1 MDKLAQLKSV
11 QEVDREIYSLNRRI
25 SAIPKEIQE
34 LKLKLESEKQTL
46 KDHELELKNCQVKQK
61 EKEISLAAK
70 EESLKKFDIQLNQI
84 KTNKEY
90 AALKSE
96 MNNVKA
102 DNALLEEEILRSME
116 AVELQKQKIEEEKKR
131 LIKVESEY
139 QAAEKVL
146 LDEKKKNESAVEELV
161 ARKKGLVQGVEPEI
175 LTTYER
181 ILLKKEGIAL
191 VPVVNGACSACS
203 RQLRT
208 QLFDQLSMKDRVVV
222 CENCSRILYLN

>member
-1 MDKLAQLKSV
+1 MDKLAQLKNV
-11 QEVDREIYSLNRRI
+11 QEVDREIYSLTRRI
-25 SAIPKEIQE
+25 STIPKEIQE
-34 LKLKLESEKQTL
+34 LKLQLESEKQML
-46 KDHELELKNCQVKQK
+46 KDREQELKGLQVKQK
-61 EKEISLAAK
+61 EKEISLATK
-70 EESLKKFDIQLNQI
+70 EESLRKFDMQLNQV

-102 DNALLEEEILRSME
+102 DNAILEEEILKSME

-131 LIKVESEY
+131 LVKVESEY
-139 QAAEKVL
+139 QSLEKVL
-146 LDEKKKNESAVEELV
+146 LDEKKKNESAVEELSGK
-161 ARKKGLVQGVEPEI
+161 KKGLVQGVEPEI
-175 LTTYER
+175 LSTYER